1 MLGTRLRREL
11 LAVSCVMVT
20 GLSAF
25 GTSCQGQESLTTLAT
40 DSAHSRPKHKADT
53 QQTRTVAV
61 LVGAGD
67 IAGCA
72 DLSGAKDTAKLIE
85 HIPGTVFAAGDLAYE
100 KASRE
105 EFRDC
110 YGKTWGR
117 FKDRTRPALGN
128 HEYLVDTAPYFQYWG
143 ATAGKPGQGYY
154 SYELGAWH
162 VIVLNTNC
170 SAAAL
175 GGWRSG

>member
-1 MLGTRLRREL
+1 MLGTRLGTIVGRVLGTRLRREL
-11 LAVSCVMVT
+11 LEVTSVMVI
-20 GLSAF
+20 GLSVF
-25 GTSCQGQESLTTLAT
+25 GTSCQAQESLTTQST
-40 DSAHSRPKHKADT
+40 NSAHSRPKHKPNT
-53 QQTRTVAV
+53 QQTVAV

-100 KASRE
+100 KASNE

-154 SYELGAWH
+154 S
-162 VIVLNTNC
+162 
-170 SAAAL
+170 
-175 GGWRSG
+175 